1 MSQSYEM
8 QTANPRGFRFLE
20 HTSDA
25 YVEAWGPSL
34 EAAFAN
40 AAAGFYETMLNI
52 QSVEPEREDEVD
64 VEGHDEKELLYNW
77 LESFLLKFDIDGMVY
92 SKYEIGTISAG
103 STPVTLHAK
112 IRGEKYDRRKHDAK
126 EEIKGVTYHQMEI
139 EKHPDKITLRFIL
152 DL

>member
-1 MSQSYEM
+1 M
-8 QTANPRGFRFLE
+8 QPANQGGFRFLE

-25 YVEAWGPSL
+25 YVEAWGPTL

-40 AAAGFYETMLNI
+40 AAAGFYETMVNL
-52 QSVEPEREDEVD
+52 QSVEPEREDGVD

-77 LESFLLKFDIDGMVY
+77 LETLLLKFDIDGMVY
-92 SKYEIGTISAG
+92 SRYEIRTL
-103 STPVTLHAK
+103 STRSNPLNLRAK
-112 IRGEKYDRRKHDAK
+112 IKGEKYDRRKHGAK

-139 EKHPDKITLRFIL
+139 QKQPDKATLRFIL

>member
-1 MSQSYEM
+1 M
-8 QTANPRGFRFLE
+8 QTANHGGFRFLE

-25 YVEAWGPSL
+25 YVEAWGPNL

-40 AAAGFYETMLNI
+40 AAAGFYENMLNL
-52 QSVEPEREDEVD
+52 QSVEPEREDDVD

-77 LESFLLKFDIDGMVY
+77 LETLLLKFDIDGMVY
-92 SKYEIGTISAG
+92 SRYEIGTISTG
-103 STPVTLHAK
+103 SNPVNLRAK
-112 IRGEKYDRRKHDAK
+112 IKGEKYDRSKHGAK

-139 EKHPDKITLRFIL
+139 EKQPDKVTLRFIL